1 MARAWLPKR
10 LVCSALVAAG
20 ISLNGLAAQGADL
33 FYNYYASGN
42 PPAQLYIS
50 PRPTPPLVGHTYI
63 TYQPLYP
70 HEYMWHHDRTY
81 YGYDGVHCLPV
92 NRTKVCYK
100 SGLLPWKVKHGHYYP
115 EIMFQYAP

>member
-20 ISLNGLAAQGADL
+20 LSLTGVAQGADL
-33 FYNYYASGN
+33 FYNYYVNGT
-42 PPAQLYIS
+42 PPAQLYLS

-63 TYQPLYP
+63 TNQALNP
-70 HEYMWHHDRTY
+70 HEFLYHHSRTY
-81 YGYDGVHCLPV
+81 YGYDGCRCLPV
-92 NRTKVCYK
+92 NRTTVSYK
-100 SGLLPWKVKHGHYYP
+100 SGLLPWRFFHPHNHP